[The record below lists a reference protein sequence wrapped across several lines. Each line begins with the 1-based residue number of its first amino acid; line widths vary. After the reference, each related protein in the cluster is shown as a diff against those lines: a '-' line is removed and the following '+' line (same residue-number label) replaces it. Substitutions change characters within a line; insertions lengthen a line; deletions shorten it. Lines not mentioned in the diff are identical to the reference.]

1 MTQATTHGLLES
13 VRAPGLIWGYDCCP
27 DRVVSLSPE
36 VLVDAPAAPT
46 SGFRWLHLN
55 LADQRT
61 LRWLADSAGLPPYV
75 VELLLA
81 SEGQPRYQIADG
93 SFCAILSDICKEFET
108 DEVEVGTIRI
118 YLGENIII
126 SARNHPVRC
135 ADGVRAR
142 LLSGVRPTDAA
153 SALEIL
159 FSAMSEVHRT
169 AAAAVEDTV
178 LEMETDFLKDQPPPS
193 AKLFLNLR
201 SNLARFRRVLSN
213 MRILVQRLDDETLLP
228 APLITPLT
236 RFASRIS
243 TIEADVTSIH
253 GQLRRLREDVD
264 LEANQKTNENLYM
277 LSILSALLL
286 PATLVTGIFG
296 MNTGGFP
303 WASHPL
309 GTFYAILMAG
319 AASIGVYLLLRLFGY
334 LQR

>member
-1 MTQATTHGLLES
+1 MTQTTTHGLLES
-13 VRAPGLIWGYDCCP
+13 VRAPGLIWGYDCGP
-27 DRVVSLSPE
+27 ERLVSVRPE
-36 VLVDAPAAPT
+36 DLMDAPAAPT

-61 LRWLADSAGLPPYV
+61 TRWLTDTAELPPYAL
-75 VELLLA
+75 ELLSA
-81 SEGQPRYQIADG
+81 GDVQPRYQIADG
-93 SFCAILSDICKEFET
+93 SLCAVLPDISKEFET
-108 DEVEVGTIRI
+108 DEVEIGNIRI
-118 YLGENIII
+118 YLAHNMII
-126 SARNHPVRC
+126 SARRHPVRC

-142 LLSGVRPTDAA
+142 LSSGMRPADPA

-169 AAAAVEDTV
+169 AAAALEDTV
-178 LEMETDFLKDQPPPS
+178 LELETEFLRDQPPPS
-193 AKLFLNLR
+193 AKSFLNLR
-201 SNLARFRRVLSN
+201 SNLARFRRVLSGT
-213 MRILVQRLDDETLLP
+213 RVLIQRLDDEPLLP
-228 APLITPLT
+228 APLIPPLT
-236 RFASRIS
+236 RYASRIAGF
-243 TIEADVTSIH
+243 EADLTSIQ

-264 LEANQKTNENLYM
+264 LLANQKTNENLYM

-309 GTFYAILMAG
+309 GTFYAVLMSA
-319 AASIGVYLLLRLFGY
+319 AASIIVYLLLRLFGY